1 MATPPEPSAATLPEP
16 PKVHEAALAS
26 GPSGAVIKGAEID
39 LTTAIARR
47 QAGSDVVVCGENL
60 IANRKLAYTIE
71 AAVGPPT
78 KAQTPHKRTAGPA
91 ALPHFQQRRQPPGG
105 HTFYETDNPQ
115 RKARKG
121 P

>member
-1 MATPPEPSAATLPEP
+1 MATPPEPAAATPAEP
-16 PKVHEAALAS
+16 PKIHEAGLAS
-26 GPSGAVIKGAEID
+26 GPSGAVIKGSEID

-47 QAGSDVVVCGENL
+47 LAGSDVVVCGDDVN
-60 IANRKLAYTIE
+60 ANRKLAYAIE

-78 KAQTPHKRTAGPA
+78 RPQMPHKRTAGPA
-91 ALPHFQQRRQPPGG
+91 ALPHFQQQRQPPTG

-115 RKARKG
+115 RKARKN